1 MLPNAAASTFG
12 GVHNNGQKAKASVV
26 PVTAV
31 TLSRLGWYHQIQLYL
46 ADNNLP
52 PHTQTH
58 NFFVRN
64 FFLF

>member
-31 TLSRLGWYHQIQLYL
+31 TLSRLG
-46 ADNNLP
+46 
-52 PHTQTH
+52 
-58 NFFVRN
+58 
-64 FFLF
+64 